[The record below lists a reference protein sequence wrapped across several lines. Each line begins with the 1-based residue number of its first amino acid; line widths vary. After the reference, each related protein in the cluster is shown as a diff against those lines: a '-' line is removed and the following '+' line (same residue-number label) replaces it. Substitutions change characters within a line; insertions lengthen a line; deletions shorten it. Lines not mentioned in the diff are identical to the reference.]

1 VHAGD
6 DRRVAL
12 TPISYALQF
21 RGRAEQ
27 QGRSSDRLAA
37 TTRAPS
43 CELRS
48 TVDDDGVHASFEAI
62 DDCHA
67 ICRSRVLLSDDRTFE
82 ETGSISFG
90 NGNTLYFH
98 TIGTGILGPSPDP
111 DLRHGSC
118 VREVV
123 GGQGR
128 FARAEG
134 RITSNFLLSS
144 TGEITDTQVGV
155 IFVAGQPRHL

>member
-1 VHAGD
+1 MP
-6 DRRVAL
+6 L

-21 RGRAEQ
+21 RGQAFE
-27 QGRSSDRLAA
+27 GVPGALTA

-43 CELRS
+43 CAVRTTLDE
-48 TVDDDGVHASFEAI
+48 DGVHARYEAF
-62 DDCHA
+62 DGGYA
-67 ICRSRVLLSDDRTFE
+67 ICRSRVVLAGEREFD

-98 TIGTGILGPSPDP
+98 TIGQGVIGASPDP
-111 DLRHGSC
+111 ELRHGSC

-123 GGQGR
+123 GGEGQ

-134 RITSNFLLSS
+134 RITSNFLLSE

-155 IFVAGQPRHL
+155 IFVPVTRTEDEQ

>member
-1 VHAGD
+1 M
-6 DRRVAL
+6 

-21 RGRAEQ
+21 RGHADARPA
-27 QGRSSDRLAA
+27 GALAA

-43 CELRS
+43 CAVRTTLDR
-48 TVDDDGVHASFEAI
+48 DGVHGHYEALDDAS
-62 DDCHA
+62 A
-67 ICRSRVLLSDDRTFE
+67 ICRSRVLLRGDRDFE

-98 TIGTGILGPSPDP
+98 TIGTGVLGPSPDP
-111 DLRHGSC
+111 QLRHGSC

-123 GGQGR
+123 GGEGQ

-134 RITSNFLLSS
+134 RITSNFLLSE
-144 TGEITDTQVGV
+144 TGELTDTQVGV
-155 IFVAGQPRHL
+155 IFVPELAERGQAP

>member
-1 VHAGD
+1 VT
-6 DRRVAL
+6 L

-21 RGRAEQ
+21 RGQAFE
-27 QGRSSDRLAA
+27 GGPGALNA

-43 CELRS
+43 CAVRTML
-48 TVDDDGVHASFEAI
+48 DDDGVHARYEAF
-62 DDCHA
+62 DGGCA
-67 ICRSRVLLSDDRTFE
+67 VCRSRVVLAGERAFE

-98 TIGTGILGPSPDP
+98 TIGQGMIGSSPDP
-111 DLRHGSC
+111 ELRHGSC

-123 GGQGR
+123 GGEGQ

-134 RITSNFLLSS
+134 RITSNFLLSE

-155 IFVAGQPRHL
+155 IFVPVPSIEQRRSR